1 MGYNYSY
8 DIVRALNEIRR
19 AAYECNNSRTDGFVA
34 WGIKQDLYQVK
45 WMLDDLLKD
54 CPTFSPEA
62 EWLKEQEQK
71 KIIKILSNDI
81 QQN

>member
-8 DIVRALNEIRR
+8 DIVRALNEIRL
-19 AAYECNNSRTDGFVA
+19 AAYECSNGRTDGFVA

-45 WMLDDLLKD
+45 WILDDLLKD

-62 EWLKEQEQK
+62 EWLKEQEK
-71 KIIKILSNDI
+71 KKVIRILSNDI
-81 QQN
+81 

>member
-8 DIVRALNEIRR
+8 DIVRALNELRR
-19 AAYECNNSRTDGFVA
+19 AAYECGNSRTDGFVA

-62 EWLKEQEQK
+62 DWLKEQEQK
-71 KIIKILSNDI
+71 KIISYLKDDI
-81 QQN
+81 Q

>member
-1 MGYNYSY
+1 MGYKHSY
-8 DIVRALNEIRR
+8 DTMIAIKEIR
-19 AAYECNNSRTDGFVA
+19 AAALECSNPRNDGFVS

-45 WMLDDLLKD
+45 WMLDDLLRN

-71 KIIKILSNDI
+71 KIIRILKDE
-81 QQN
+81 QP